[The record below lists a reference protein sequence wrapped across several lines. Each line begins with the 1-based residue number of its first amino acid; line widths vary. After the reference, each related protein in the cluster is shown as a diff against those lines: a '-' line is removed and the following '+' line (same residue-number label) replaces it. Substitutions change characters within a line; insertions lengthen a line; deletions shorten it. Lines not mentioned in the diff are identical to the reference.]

1 MPKPLVS
8 EADRAHFRR
17 IGEAYERLREVDPA
31 GSLEEVL
38 QRLEA
43 MERRLGPLAAPG
55 LRRDD
60 AAADREASAL
70 SLRWRRGRGIAA

>member
-1 MPKPLVS
+1 MAKPLVS

-17 IGEAYERLREVDPA
+17 IGEANELLREVDPA

-38 QRLEA
+38 QRLEV

-55 LRRDD
+55 LPRDD
-60 AAADREASAL
+60 AAADREAMAL